1 MNRLKVEFA
10 PVFQIWNVWA
20 LQFLKILSLK
30 VEDFGKLLLF
40 SFEVLRKVGKRPFRR
55 AEIFKQFEFIGNHSF
70 GVIMLTGFFVGL
82 VFGLQVGGIFKI
94 FKTEAMMGGAT
105 GKALARELAP
115 LMTGFLLAGRAG
127 SSITAE
133 ISSMKVNEQIDA
145 IECMGVD
152 PVQYLVVPRAIAGVI
167 MTPLLCGLFN
177 LIGMVGASLVG
188 VYMYDVDLGLYQE
201 KLIWLV
207 QSKDIIAGL
216 QKSVVFGFILTVVSC
231 YKGLNA
237 SGGAKG
243 VGVATTDSVVLS
255 LLMILGCDV
264 LITFFQVVS
273 K

>member
-1 MNRLKVEFA
+1 MERVKREVGPVVE
-10 PVFQIWNVWA
+10 IWRSWFHLAVA
-20 LQFLKILSLK
+20 KIGAT
-30 VEDFGKLLLF
+30 VEEFGRILLF
-40 SFEVLRKVGKRPFRR
+40 SYDVVRKSKNRPFRR
-55 AEIFKQFEFIGNHSF
+55 VEIFRQLEFIGNGSF
-70 GVIMLTGFFVGL
+70 GVILLTGFFVGL

-105 GKALARELAP
+105 GKALARELSP
-115 LMTGFLLAGRAG
+115 LMTGFLLSGRAG

-145 IECMGVD
+145 IESMGVD

-167 MTPLLCGLFN
+167 MTPLLCGVFN
-177 LIGMVGASLVG
+177 LIGMIGASLVG

-207 QSKDIIAGL
+207 QSRDIFAGL
-216 QKSVVFGFILTVVSC
+216 EKSIFFGFIFTVVSC

-255 LLMILGCDV
+255 LLMILGCDF

>member
-1 MNRLKVEFA
+1 MDRLKEEFV
-10 PVFQIWNVWA
+10 PVMQVWMNW
-20 LQFLKILSLK
+20 LRQFVKVLLAT
-30 VEDFGKLLLF
+30 VEDFGKLLIF

-55 AEIFKQFEFIGNHSF
+55 TDIFKQLEFIGNHSF
-70 GVIMLTGFFVGL
+70 GVILLTGFFVGL

-152 PVQYLVVPRAIAGVI
+152 PVQYLVVPRAIAGI
-167 MTPLLCGLFN
+167 LMTPLLCGLFN
-177 LIGMVGASLVG
+177 LIGMIGASLVG
-188 VYMYDVDLGLYQE
+188 IYMYDVDLGLYQE
-201 KLIWLV
+201 KLVWLV

-216 QKSVVFGFILTVVSC
+216 EKSVVFGFIFTVVSC

-264 LITFFQVVS
+264 LITFFQVMS

>member
-1 MNRLKVEFA
+1 
-10 PVFQIWNVWA
+10 
-20 LQFLKILSLK
+20 
-30 VEDFGKLLLF
+30 
-40 SFEVLRKVGKRPFRR
+40 
-55 AEIFKQFEFIGNHSF
+55 
-70 GVIMLTGFFVGL
+70 
-82 VFGLQVGGIFKI
+82 
-94 FKTEAMMGGAT
+94 MMGGAT

-115 LMTGFLLAGRAG
+115 LMVGFLLSGRAG

-145 IECMGVD
+145 IESMGVD
-152 PVQYLVVPRAIAGVI
+152 PVQYLVVPRAIAGVL

-177 LIGMVGASLVG
+177 LIGMIGASLVG
-188 VYMYDVDLGLYQE
+188 IYMYDVDLGLYQE

-207 QSKDIIAGL
+207 QSKDLIAGL
-216 QKSVVFGFILTVVSC
+216 EKSIVFGFIFTVVSC